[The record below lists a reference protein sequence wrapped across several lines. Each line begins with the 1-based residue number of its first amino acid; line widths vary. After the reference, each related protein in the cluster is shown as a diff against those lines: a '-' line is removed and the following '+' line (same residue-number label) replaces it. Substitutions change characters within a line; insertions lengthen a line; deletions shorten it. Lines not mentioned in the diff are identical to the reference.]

1 MSCSRADG
9 CKEEG
14 ICCDVDLAVDIT
26 ELVGFTLGDVLKV
39 VQEKGYT
46 VGNISITTPPKLE
59 ISEYDQSFRVL
70 RIQPLEENSLTI
82 LVCKPL

>member
-9 CKEEG
+9 YIEES
-14 ICCDVDLAVDIT
+14 ISCEVDLPVDIT

-46 VGNISITTPPKLE
+46 VGNISITSPPRLE

-70 RIQPLEENSLTI
+70 RIQPLEGNSLTI

>member
-9 CKEEG
+9 YKEEC
-14 ICCDVDLAVDIT
+14 IRCDVDLAVDIT

-39 VQEKGYT
+39 VQEKGYK
-46 VGNISITTPPKLE
+46 VCNISITSPPKLE